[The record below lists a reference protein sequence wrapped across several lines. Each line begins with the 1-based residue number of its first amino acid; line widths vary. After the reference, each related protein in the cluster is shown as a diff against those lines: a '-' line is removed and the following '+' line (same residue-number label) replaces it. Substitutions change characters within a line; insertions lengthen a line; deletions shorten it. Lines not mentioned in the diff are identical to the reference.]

1 MMLALSSIFI
11 KARTDHGA
19 GINTCWGE
27 GNCLPPD
34 AARCGDGFE
43 NCDACNMAPS
53 TGAHCWGHEPSL
65 VGGERYCQ
73 STIEPGTHGIPSDA
87 CSDESIW
94 DDYRIVQCYQGKV
107 QRYCNSGYVLRRTA
121 GGCI

>member
-43 NCDACNMAPS
+43 SCDACDM
-53 TGAHCWGHEPSL
+53 GAGAFCWGHAAAI
-65 VGGERYCQ
+65 VGGESYCQ

-94 DDYRIVQCYQGKV
+94 DDYRI
-107 QRYCNSGYVLRRTA
+107 L
-121 GGCI
+121 